1 MGSIGVANGDFFSQL
16 EVNPVT
22 GYYKTENIKKLY
34 HWIEDRSLEYVEQ
47 NGITADSDGDVY
59 LSVAPLRGEGGH
71 LYEVTIPD
79 NNRLYDWR
87 EMWYDNNGQE
97 FDSEHQYNENNPYF
111 IYMGNIPKKYLKLV
125 R

>member
-79 NNRLYDWR
+79 NNTHIRRFFLDILI
-87 EMWYDNNGQE
+87 EPLE
-97 FDSEHQYNENNPYF
+97 APDSIVDAPTA
-111 IYMGNIPKKYLKLV
+111 
-125 R
+125 